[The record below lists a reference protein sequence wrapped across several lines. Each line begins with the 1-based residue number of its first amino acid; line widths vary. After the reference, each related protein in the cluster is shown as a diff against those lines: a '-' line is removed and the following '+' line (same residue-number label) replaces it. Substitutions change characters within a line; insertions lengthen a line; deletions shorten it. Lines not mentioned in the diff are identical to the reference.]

1 MNVERGRLVRSARAS
16 RPGTIAGE
24 RDARRLRTRTSALHR
39 TVRMSLRALLAHRM
53 RALLALSSMSIGV
66 MAVVLTSAIGAGAQ
80 REVAARIETIGTN
93 LIVVRPATVPR
104 LASRPTI
111 AGVVSTLTPDDCAAI
126 AALPFV
132 AAAAP
137 DAERNVRAKA
147 GNSSTKTKVLGTSP
161 RYPVVRNFRLESG
174 RFFDDDDDRHA
185 RRVAV
190 LGSSVATA
198 LFDGANP
205 IGREILVRSVIFEVI
220 GVLESK
226 GVAPDGS
233 DEDNQIFVPL
243 KTVLRRVLNKPSLS
257 GIFVSVRDPR
267 RIDDA
272 RRAIAEVLRARHGRD
287 DFGIQNTMKFV
298 AMQKQTADFLTLLAA
313 GLGGI
318 ALVVAG
324 SGILALMTM
333 SVKERTSEIG
343 LRMALGATPRDV
355 LLQFLFEATLLTG
368 CGWLAGI
375 AAGGIGAA
383 IVAFAT
389 DWKVARPINALVASA
404 AMVLLCGLGF
414 GVFPARKAARM
425 QPIDA
430 LRMA

>member
-1 MNVERGRLVRSARAS
+1 M
-16 RPGTIAGE
+16 
-24 RDARRLRTRTSALHR
+24 
-39 TVRMSLRALLAHRM
+39 
-53 RALLALSSMSIGV
+53 LALSSMSIGV

-80 REVAARIETIGTN
+80 REVASKISTIGTN

-111 AGVVSTLTPDDCAAI
+111 AGAVATLTPDDCEAI

-147 GNSSTKTKVLGTSP
+147 GSSSTKTKVLGTSP
-161 RYPVVRNFRLESG
+161 SYLPVRNFRMESG
-174 RFFDDDDDRHA
+174 RFFDDDDNKNA

-190 LGSSVATA
+190 LGSSVAAA
-198 LFDGANP
+198 LFDDANP
-205 IGREILVRSVIFEVI
+205 IGREIRVRSVIFEVI
-220 GVLESK
+220 GVVESK

-243 KTVLRRVLNKPSLS
+243 KTVMRRVLNKQSLS
-257 GIFVSVRDPR
+257 GIFVSVRDPA

-272 RRAIAEVLRARHGRD
+272 RRDIADVLRRRHGRE

-298 AMQKQTADFLTLLAA
+298 AMQKQSADFLTLLAA
-313 GLGGI
+313 ALGGI
-318 ALVVAG
+318 ALIVAG

-368 CGWLAGI
+368 VGWLAGI

-389 DWKVARPINALVASA
+389 EWAVAVPVNALIASA
-404 AMVLLCGLGF
+404 VMVLLCGLGF
-414 GVFPARKAARM
+414 GVFPARKASRM
-425 QPIDA
+425 QPMDA
-430 LRMA
+430 LRTA

>member
-1 MNVERGRLVRSARAS
+1 
-16 RPGTIAGE
+16 
-24 RDARRLRTRTSALHR
+24 
-39 TVRMSLRALLAHRM
+39 M
-53 RALLALSSMSIGV
+53 RAMLALSSMSIGV

-80 REVAARIETIGTN
+80 REVAAKIETIGTN

-111 AGVVSTLTPDDCAAI
+111 AGAVATLTPDDCQAI

-137 DAERNVRAKA
+137 DAERAVRAKS
-147 GNSSTKTKVLGTSP
+147 GSSSTKTKVLGTTQS
-161 RYPVVRNFRLESG
+161 YLSVRNFRLESG
-174 RFFDDDDDRHA
+174 RFFDDDDNRNA

-190 LGSSVATA
+190 IGSGVATA
-198 LFDGANP
+198 LFDDANP
-205 IGREILVRSVIFEVI
+205 LGRELRVRSVIFEVI
-220 GVLESK
+220 GVLEAK

-233 DEDNQIFVPL
+233 DEDNQLFVPL

-257 GIFVSVRDPR
+257 GIFVSVRDPA

-272 RRAIAEVLRARHGRD
+272 RRDIAEVLRKRHGRE
-287 DFGIQNTMKFV
+287 DFAVQNTMKFV
-298 AMQKQTADFLTLLAA
+298 AMQKQSADFLTLLAA

-318 ALVVAG
+318 ALIVAG

-375 AAGGIGAA
+375 AAGGIGAM
-383 IVAFAT
+383 IVALAT
-389 DWKVARPINALVASA
+389 DWSVAVPMNALLASA
-404 AMVLLCGLGF
+404 VMVVLCGLGF
-414 GVFPARKAARM
+414 GVFPARKASRM
-425 QPIDA
+425 QPMDA
-430 LRMA
+430 LRTA

>member
-1 MNVERGRLVRSARAS
+1 
-16 RPGTIAGE
+16 
-24 RDARRLRTRTSALHR
+24 
-39 TVRMSLRALLAHRM
+39 M
-53 RALLALSSMSIGV
+53 RAMLALSSMSIGV

-111 AGVVSTLTPDDCAAI
+111 AGAVATLTPDDCDAI

-137 DAERNVRAKA
+137 DAERAVRAKA
-147 GNSSTKTKVLGTSP
+147 GNSSTRTKVLGTTSS
-161 RYPVVRNFRLESG
+161 YLQVRNFRLESG
-174 RFFDDDDDRHA
+174 RFFDGDDDRHA

-190 LGSSVATA
+190 LGSGVAAA
-198 LFDGANP
+198 LFDDANP
-205 IGREILVRSVIFEVI
+205 LGREILVRSVIFEVI

-257 GIFVSVRDPR
+257 GIFVSVRDPA

-272 RRAIAEVLRARHGRD
+272 RHDISEVLRRRHGRE
-287 DFGIQNTMKFV
+287 DFGVQNTMKFV
-298 AMQKQTADFLTLLAA
+298 AMQKQAAGFLSLLAA
-313 GLGGI
+313 ALGGI
-318 ALVVAG
+318 ALIVAG

-355 LLQFLFEATLLTG
+355 LLQFLFEATMLTG

-375 AAGGIGAA
+375 AAGGIGAV

-389 DWKVARPINALVASA
+389 EWKVALPVDALLASA
-404 AMVLLCGLGF
+404 AMVVLCGLGF
-414 GVFPARKAARM
+414 GVFPARRASRM
-425 QPIDA
+425 QPMDA
-430 LRMA
+430 LRSV